1 MSFVVMLNLG
11 KPHRANYR
19 AYYQQFYRQWCV
31 EQQLKQYHQQLVQ
44 QLAYISHKSAEDISA
59 ADSAIS
65 EEVKG
70 TKRTFVEMNSSSSN
84 EKQAK
89 AVKPSK

>member
-1 MSFVVMLNLG
+1 MFFVVMLNVG

-44 QLAYISHKSAEDISA
+44 QLAYISHKTVEDISVA
-59 ADSAIS
+59 AGSAIS
-65 EEVKG
+65 EEVEG
-70 TKRTFVEMNSSSSN
+70 RKRTFDEMNSSSSN

-89 AVKPSK
+89 AKPSK